1 MTYSKLETLT
11 RQAACE
17 ALGASIEGF
26 DKWLDTYDTGEVMR
40 PRGAVDYACVE
51 LTFNS
56 SMPRHGFN
64 HSGVSFYVSVSGA
77 GRGQMHAILEYPCFD
92 AERLMAKSETPTAD
106 TSDTVRDEDWIH
118 TMCEFYFE
126 SDDEQDLLRAIIES
140 FSDFL
145 ETDYAYKLCDFL
157 DHFRN

>member
-1 MTYSKLETLT
+1 MTFSKLETLT

-56 SMPRHGFN
+56 SMQIGRA
-64 HSGVSFYVSVSGA
+64 SCRERVSLAV
-77 GRGQMHAILEYPCFD
+77 
-92 AERLMAKSETPTAD
+92 
-106 TSDTVRDEDWIH
+106 
-118 TMCEFYFE
+118 
-126 SDDEQDLLRAIIES
+126 
-140 FSDFL
+140 
-145 ETDYAYKLCDFL
+145 
-157 DHFRN
+157 